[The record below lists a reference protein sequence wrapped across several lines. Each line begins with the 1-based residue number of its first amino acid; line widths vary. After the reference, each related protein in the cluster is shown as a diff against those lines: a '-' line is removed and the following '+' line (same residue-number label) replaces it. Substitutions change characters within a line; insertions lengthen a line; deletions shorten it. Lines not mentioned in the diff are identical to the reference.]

1 MRVWSYEEWLK
12 VTIISKFCCFNNLAL
27 SFSFPG
33 GLISDLQRLL
43 PLDSGSDLYLVKYPD
58 VPASLLYYVRPF
70 QPADEEAVYSLAADA
85 YERTID
91 APMGKF
97 CWSNRI
103 YNIT

>member
-1 MRVWSYEEWLK
+1 MSQKITFCGLNPVGPTSY
-12 VTIISKFCCFNNLAL
+12 SFL
-27 SFSFPG
+27 SG

-91 APMGKF
+91 APMGEF
-97 CWSNRI
+97 
-103 YNIT
+103 

>member
-1 MRVWSYEEWLK
+1 MLNDIHWNILASVPDILHFTL
-12 VTIISKFCCFNNLAL
+12 TI
-27 SFSFPG
+27 SFQG

-70 QPADEEAVYSLAADA
+70 QPADEEAVYALSADA

-91 APMGKF
+91 APMGKSVSQSVRTF
-97 CWSNRI
+97 AEQN
-103 YNIT
+103 

>member
-1 MRVWSYEEWLK
+1 MWVESSWA
-12 VTIISKFCCFNNLAL
+12 IL
-27 SFSFPG
+27 SLFSG

-91 APMGKF
+91 APMGEFSSGPTGLVQFHFKYP
-97 CWSNRI
+97 
-103 YNIT
+103 YN

>member
-1 MRVWSYEEWLK
+1 MPEILHFDFTLTYVLF
-12 VTIISKFCCFNNLAL
+12 IS
-27 SFSFPG
+27 G

-70 QPADEEAVYSLAADA
+70 QPADEEAVYALAADA

-91 APMGKF
+91 APMGELF
-97 CWSNRI
+97 DWFFLAI
-103 YNIT
+103 YLHHDHDSC

>member
-1 MRVWSYEEWLK
+1 MPQKITFCGLNPVGPTSY
-12 VTIISKFCCFNNLAL
+12 SFL
-27 SFSFPG
+27 SG

-70 QPADEEAVYSLAADA
+70 QPADEEAVYALAADA

-91 APMGKF
+91 APMGEF
-97 CWSNRI
+97 DWFFLGI
-103 YNIT
+103 YLHHDHNTC

>member
-1 MRVWSYEEWLK
+1 MSRFPEILHFNFTLTNVRVTL
-12 VTIISKFCCFNNLAL
+12 
-27 SFSFPG
+27 FSG

-70 QPADEEAVYSLAADA
+70 QPADEEAVYALAADA

-91 APMGKF
+91 APMGELF
-97 CWSNRI
+97 DCFFLAI
-103 YNIT
+103 YLHHDHDSC